1 LSSEATNLNEKAPA
15 LHDNEAPATIRRT
28 RHVTSIVRVQVTELG
43 QNIHLIPEIR
53 TANIYAL
60 LGETEVGGFNWFY
73 PALPPRIIAEIG
85 RVTGF
90 NSRIRIAGETLRS
103 IGVSTHDVEEHFAK

>member
-1 LSSEATNLNEKAPA
+1 
-15 LHDNEAPATIRRT
+15 
-28 RHVTSIVRVQVTELG
+28 VQVTELG

-53 TANIYAL
+53 TENTYAL
-60 LGETEVGGFNWFY
+60 LGETEVGGSIWFY
-73 PALPPRIIAEIG
+73 PVLPPRITAEIG

-90 NSRIRIAGETLRS
+90 RISIAGETLRS